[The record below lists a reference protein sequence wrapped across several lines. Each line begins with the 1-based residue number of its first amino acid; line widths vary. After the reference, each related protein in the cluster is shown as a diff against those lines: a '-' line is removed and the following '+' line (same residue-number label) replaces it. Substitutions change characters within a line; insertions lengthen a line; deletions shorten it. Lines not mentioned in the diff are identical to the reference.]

1 MQRVIITTGGTGG
14 HITPALAVA
23 EEIQKRFPQA
33 KLLFLGG
40 NYGPEA
46 EMAAKAGLDFTGLP
60 VRGFVGRGLRGVGAA
75 FGMAKSLFSALR
87 VMSKFSPQ
95 LVVGFGGYAAFAG
108 VLAAR
113 LHGVRTAI
121 HEQNAFPGISNRLL
135 GRLVKRIY
143 LSMPDASGAFPP
155 NKCVMTGNP
164 VRSGIVKL
172 YDKRKQT
179 ASGTLTGDR
188 PGRLLVMGG
197 SQGARAVNDGILSVL
212 PQLQEAGLEIWHL
225 TGHADYQHIMEA
237 YQKADARQVH
247 IDSFLFDPA
256 SAYEWADLVLCR
268 AGASSLAEITT
279 AGLPSILVPFPFA
292 THDHQRHNAE
302 YLVKEGAAV
311 VLEQDRFY
319 GEGSKPAELASCILT
334 LMRDKERMAG
344 MAAKSLRIAKPYA
357 AAQLVDELETL
368 LMRG

>member
-46 EMAAKAGLDFTGLP
+46 EMASKAGLEFTGLP
-60 VRGFVGRGLRGVGAA
+60 VRGFVGRGFKGIGAA
-75 FGMAKSLFSALR
+75 YGMARSLISALG
-87 VMSKFSPQ
+87 VMRRFSPQ

-113 LHGVRTAI
+113 LYGVRTAI
-121 HEQNAFPGISNRLL
+121 HEQNAFPGVTNRLL
-135 GRLVKRIY
+135 GRVAKRIY
-143 LSMPDASGAFPP
+143 LSMPDASGVFPAT
-155 NKCVMTGNP
+155 KCVMTGNP

-172 YDKRKQT
+172 YDKQKR
-179 ASGTLTGDR
+179 ASSLAINDDR
-188 PGRLLVMGG
+188 PGRLLIMGG
-197 SQGARAVNDGILSVL
+197 SQGARAINDGILSVL
-212 PQLQEAGLEIWHL
+212 PQLQDAGLEIWHL
-225 TGHADYQHIMEA
+225 TGHADYERITEA
-237 YQKADARQVH
+237 YRKANARQVR
-247 IDSFLFDPA
+247 IDAFLFEPA
-256 SAYEWADLVLCR
+256 SAYEWADLILCR

-279 AGLPSILVPFPFA
+279 AGLPSVLVPFPFA

-311 VLEQDRFY
+311 LLEQERFY
-319 GEGSKPAELASCILT
+319 GEEAKPAELAGCILS
-334 LMRDKERMAG
+334 LMQDKKKLADMAR
-344 MAAKSLRIAKPYA
+344 KSHELARPYA
-357 AAQLVDELETL
+357 AAHLVDELESL